1 MSCLMTFIWNR
12 KQWAVNAG
20 LAGRAPP
27 SRTIKILAWLITAF
41 LVLNTLGNVVSQSPG
56 ERALFTPLSFLTA
69 LACFVVS
76 ISRA

>member
-1 MSCLMTFIWNR
+1 MTFIWNR